1 MLNFVDGCNIIK
13 KKVIS
18 LGNKKLDEFKNKI
31 CKKRVAVLG
40 IGISNIPAIKYLLSM
55 GAKISARDKKENLP
69 DEVLKLEKLGVE
81 FVLGE
86 HYLDDLENFD
96 YIFRS
101 PGVKPFTYNIA
112 KAVEL
117 GAALTSEIEKVI
129 ELSPCKVI
137 GVTGSDGKTTTTTL
151 IAKFL
156 EHAGYKVWL
165 GGNIG
170 NPLFSKL
177 DLIKKDDV
185 VVLEL
190 SSFQLMTL
198 SKSVDIAVITNI
210 SPNHL
215 DYHRDYNEYIMAK
228 SNIFVNQRDN
238 DILVLNKDND
248 LTQKYLRIIEDRKIK
263 TNIRAFS
270 VEQSVLKGVY
280 LKNKYIVSNIKGK
293 NEKIC
298 TIDKVKLVGVHN
310 LANICAAA
318 TAVYDMVKKED
329 IEAVI
334 TTFSGVE
341 HRMELVKQENNIRWY
356 NDSIGTSPSRTIAGL
371 KSFNG
376 KVILIA
382 GGYDKNIPYEPLA
395 PYILDKVKH
404 LILIGKTATKIRS
417 AVISQAKKQDVVL
430 AELLDIVEF
439 NTLEECVEYA
449 NKIAKEGDTIVM
461 SPASASFDMYKN
473 FEERGNH
480 FKRIV
485 SKL

>member
-1 MLNFVDGCNIIK
+1 MK
-13 KKVIS
+13 
-18 LGNKKLDEFKNKI
+18 NKKLDKFKENIKG
-31 CKKRVAVLG
+31 KKVAVLG
-40 IGISNIPAIKYLLSM
+40 IGISNIPAIKYLVEL
-55 GAKISARDKKENLP
+55 GAKVSARDKKEKLH
-69 DEVLKLEKLGVE
+69 DSVDMLKNIGVE
-81 FVLGE
+81 FVLGDN
-86 HYLDDLENFD
+86 YLENLENYD

-101 PGVKPFTYNIA
+101 PGIKPFTYEIE

-117 GAALTSEIEKVI
+117 GNTILTSEIEKVI

-156 EHAGYKVWL
+156 EQAGYKVWL

-170 NPLFSKL
+170 TPLFSKL
-177 DLIKKDDV
+177 DEMKKEDV

-198 SKSVDIAVITNI
+198 DKSPHISVITNI

-215 DYHRDYNEYIMAK
+215 DYHKDYNEYIMSKA
-228 SNIFVNQRDN
+228 NIFLSQNKN
-238 DILVLNKDND
+238 DILVLNKDCSITNN
-248 LTQKYLRIIEDRKIK
+248 YLKIIEDRNID

-270 VEQSVLKGVY
+270 VENDVKKGVY
-280 LKNKYIVSNIKGK
+280 LKNNYIVSNIFGK

-298 TIDKVKLVGVHN
+298 NIKDVKLVGIHN

-318 TAVYDMVKKED
+318 TAIYDLVDKND
-329 IEAVI
+329 IKTVV
-334 TTFSGVE
+334 TSFGGVE
-341 HRMELVKQENNIRWY
+341 HRMELVAQKSGVKWY
-356 NDSIGTSPSRTIAGL
+356 NDSIGTSPTRTIAGL
-371 KSFNG
+371 KSFND

-395 PYILDKVKH
+395 PYILEKVKH
-404 LILIGKTATKIRS
+404 LILIGKTATKIRN
-417 AVISQAKKQDVVL
+417 AVIAEAKKKEV
-430 AELLDIVEF
+430 ELKEILDIVEF
-439 NTLEECVEYA
+439 NTLEECVNYA
-449 NKIAKEGDTIVM
+449 NKIAKENDIVVM

-480 FKRIV
+480 FKRLV
-485 SKL
+485 GKL

>member
-1 MLNFVDGCNIIK
+1 ME
-13 KKVIS
+13 
-18 LGNKKLDEFKNKI
+18 NKKLDKFKENI
-31 CKKRVAVLG
+31 RGKKVAVLG
-40 IGISNIPAIKYLLSM
+40 IGISNIPAIKYLVEL
-55 GAKISARDKKENLP
+55 GAKVSARDRK
-69 DEVLKLEKLGVE
+69 EKLSDSIDILKNIGVE

-86 HYLDDLENFD
+86 NYLEGLENYD

-101 PGVKPFTYNIA
+101 PGIKPFTYEIE
-112 KAVEL
+112 KAVEI
-117 GAALTSEIEKVI
+117 GNTILTSEIEKVI

-156 EHAGYKVWL
+156 EEAGYKVWL

-170 NPLFSKL
+170 TPLFSKL
-177 DLIKKDDV
+177 DEIKKEDV

-198 SKSVDIAVITNI
+198 SKSPDISVITNI

-215 DYHRDYNEYIMAK
+215 DYHKDYNEYIMAK
-228 SNIFVNQRDN
+228 ANIFLNQNKN
-238 DILVLNKDND
+238 DILVLNKDCNI
-248 LTQKYLRIIEDRKIK
+248 TNNYLRIIEDRKID

-270 VEQSVLKGVY
+270 IENSVVKGVY
-280 LKNKYIVSNIKGK
+280 LKNNYIVSNVLGK

-298 TIDKVKLVGVHN
+298 KLEDVKLVGVHN

-318 TAVYDMVKKED
+318 TAIYDLVDKNDIKKV
-329 IEAVI
+329 A
-334 TTFSGVE
+334 TSFGGVE
-341 HRMELVKQENNIRWY
+341 HRMELVAQKDGVKWY
-356 NDSIGTSPSRTIAGL
+356 NDSIGTSPTRTIAGL
-371 KSFNG
+371 KSFND

-382 GGYDKNIPYEPLA
+382 GGYDKKIPYEPLA
-395 PYILDKVKH
+395 PYILEKVKH
-404 LILIGKTATKIRS
+404 LILIGKTATKIRN
-417 AVISQAKKQDVVL
+417 AVIAEAKKQEIDL
-430 AELLDIVEF
+430 NERLGIVEF
-439 NTLEECVEYA
+439 NTLEECVNYA
-449 NKIAKEGDTIVM
+449 NKIANENDIVVM

-480 FKRIV
+480 FKRLV

>member
-1 MLNFVDGCNIIK
+1 MK
-13 KKVIS
+13 
-18 LGNKKLDEFKNKI
+18 NKKLDKFKENIKG
-31 CKKRVAVLG
+31 KKVAVLG
-40 IGISNIPAIKYLLSM
+40 IGISNIPAIKYLVEL
-55 GAKISARDKKENLP
+55 GAKVSARDKKEKLH
-69 DEVLKLEKLGVE
+69 DSVDMLKNIGVE
-81 FVLGE
+81 FVLGDN
-86 HYLDDLENFD
+86 YLENLENYD

-101 PGVKPFTYNIA
+101 PGIKPFTYEIE

-117 GAALTSEIEKVI
+117 GNTILTSEIEKVI

-156 EHAGYKVWL
+156 EQAGYKVWL

-170 NPLFSKL
+170 TPLFSKL
-177 DLIKKDDV
+177 DEMKKEDV

-198 SKSVDIAVITNI
+198 DKSPHISVITNI

-215 DYHRDYNEYIMAK
+215 DYHKDYNEYIMSKA
-228 SNIFVNQRDN
+228 NIFLSQNKN
-238 DILVLNKDND
+238 DILVLNKDCSITNN
-248 LTQKYLRIIEDRKIK
+248 YLKIIEDRNID

-270 VEQSVLKGVY
+270 VENDVKKGVY
-280 LKNKYIVSNIKGK
+280 LKNNYIVSNIFEK

-298 TIDKVKLVGVHN
+298 NIKDVKLVGIHN

-318 TAVYDMVKKED
+318 TAIYDLVDKND
-329 IEAVI
+329 IKTVV
-334 TTFSGVE
+334 TSFGGVE
-341 HRMELVKQENNIRWY
+341 HRMELVAQKSGVKWY
-356 NDSIGTSPSRTIAGL
+356 NDSIGTSPTRTIAGL
-371 KSFNG
+371 KSFND

-395 PYILDKVKH
+395 PYILEKVKH
-404 LILIGKTATKIRS
+404 LILIGKTATKIRN
-417 AVISQAKKQDVVL
+417 AVIAEAKKQEVDL
-430 AELLDIVEF
+430 KEILDIVEF
-439 NTLEECVEYA
+439 NTLEECVNYA
-449 NKIAKEGDTIVM
+449 NKIAKENDIVVM

-480 FKRIV
+480 FKRLV
-485 SKL
+485 GKL